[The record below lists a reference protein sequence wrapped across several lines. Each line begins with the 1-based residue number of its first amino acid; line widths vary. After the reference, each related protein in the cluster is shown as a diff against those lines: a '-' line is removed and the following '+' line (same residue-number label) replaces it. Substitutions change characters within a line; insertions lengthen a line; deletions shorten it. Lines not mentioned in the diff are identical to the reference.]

1 MRSVNFKLSLRIGA
15 ALISSFSIAA
25 CSESEESTE
34 RPRVDTMLKN
44 GNFYTLDNEH
54 PRATAVAI
62 SEGVIVA
69 VGDWDTLKGSIDDA
83 TEVVDLQEHVVLPG
97 FHDMH
102 VHPIFA
108 GLLSQRCLIEQGST
122 LEMIQEGV
130 KACVAE
136 TEPGGWV
143 IGGQWDASAIGG
155 APTHEA
161 LDAVA
166 SDNPVVLSDTSEHS
180 IWVNE
185 KALEI
190 AGVTKDTPDPEGGI
204 IERDANGEPTG
215 VFRESAVGL
224 VRSKVPQPSEEQLR
238 SALSWSLEKMLSYGI
253 TDFTVAAL
261 GHSSTMEKEL
271 AVYDKMA
278 DEGVLKQRV
287 RLCMSYVV
295 SPQQTE
301 DEHALRIIED
311 HASYDRDRLSV
322 DCVKMFLDGVPTD
335 SHTAAMLEPYEG
347 SVPNRET
354 GTDYGLLLVDQKTLD
369 AAVTRFDAMG
379 LGVKFHAAGDAAVRA
394 GLNAIEAARKANG
407 PDGPLH
413 DVGHC
418 TFVSEEDVPRAA
430 PINAT
435 YEVSPYLWAPSPIND
450 SITEAIG
457 PERIKRVWPVK
468 ELVESGALV
477 IPGSDWAVVPSV
489 NPWIAV
495 ETLVTRERPGGSED
509 SFGEGEAISLDEAI
523 KLFTVNASRHTGDE
537 DKLGRIKQGMLAD
550 MIVLDRDP
558 FEIPATELHKVEV
571 LKTIINGEV
580 VYAAQ

>member
-15 ALISSFSIAA
+15 ALISSFAIAA
-25 CSESEESTE
+25 CSEGEDSAE
-34 RPRVDTMLKN
+34 RPRVDTILKN

-130 KACVAE
+130 KECVAKA
-136 TEPGGWV
+136 EPGDWV
-143 IGGQWDASAIGG
+143 VGGQWDASAIGG

-180 IWVNE
+180 IWVNA

-190 AGVTKDTPDPEGGI
+190 AGVTRDTPDPEGGI

-215 VFRESAVGL
+215 VFRESAIGL
-224 VRSKVPQPSEEQLR
+224 VRSKVPQPAEEQLR

-407 PDGPLH
+407 PGGPLH

-495 ETLVTRERPGGSED
+495 ETLVTRERPGGSAD
-509 SFGEGEAISLDEAI
+509 SFGKDEAISLDQAI
-523 KLFTVNASRHTGDE
+523 RLFTVNASRHTGDE

-571 LKTIINGEV
+571 LKTIIDGEV